1 MHRAKITAVLMAA
14 MVCGVAA
21 IGSNTAFG
29 QALPDTFSGE
39 RALHQAEQAVA
50 FGPRPSA
57 SRANYHLQSYI
68 LEELEATC
76 GCQVIE
82 DVFIAATPQGDK
94 EMLNIIARFPGDAE
108 NDEKDGPALAIT
120 GHYDTKFY
128 PDRNFVGANDG
139 ASSTGFLLELA
150 RVLEHY
156 PHTDEIYVVFFD
168 GEEAVREEWA
178 GEDNLYGSRHLAER
192 WKQEGV
198 LPRLKALIN
207 VDMIGDADLKIRRDG
222 FSNRRVADVVWK
234 TASDLGYGNV
244 FVEEQFSVEDDH
256 MPFLALDVPA
266 IDIIDMEYRDWHEDS
281 DTLDKLSAESLQMV
295 GDVVLQ
301 SIGKLEAQ

>member
-1 MHRAKITAVLMAA
+1 MHRAKVTAVLTAA
-14 MVCGVAA
+14 LIWGTAG

-29 QALPDTFSGE
+29 QAMPDTFSGE
-39 RALHQAEQAVA
+39 RALRHAERAVA
-50 FGPRPSA
+50 FGPRPAA
-57 SRANYHLQSYI
+57 SRENYRLQSYI

-82 DVFIAATPQGDK
+82 DVFIASTPQGDK
-94 EMLNIIARFPGDAE
+94 EMLNIIARFPGAE
-108 NDEKDGPALAIT
+108 EDGPAIAIT
-120 GHYDTKFY
+120 GHYDTKLF

-139 ASSTGFLLELA
+139 ASSTGFLLELG
-150 RVLEHY
+150 RILEHW

-192 WKQEGV
+192 WEQEGV
-198 LPRLKALIN
+198 LSRLKALIN

-222 FSNRRVADVVWK
+222 FSNRGVADLVWK

-244 FVEEQFSVEDDH
+244 FVEESFSVEDDH
-256 MPFLALDVPA
+256 LPFLALDVPA

-281 DTLDKLSAESLQMV
+281 DTIDKLSAESLRVV
-295 GDVVLQ
+295 GEVVLAA
-301 SIGKLEAQ
+301 IGQLETQ